1 MFKLTKI
8 PFYIYKLLFRVI
20 KGHSL
25 WDVVRGKK
33 GPTILEQL
41 ISVDYH
47 EHPAYDYLDKEL
59 DCISSGTSVVRDV
72 SRKPQSEGSF
82 GHSSDD
88 PDNKISS
95 EGSETPIERLYDD
108 PATDSS

>member
-1 MFKLTKI
+1 MFKKTYNH
-8 PFYIYKLLFRVI
+8 FYNLLFRII
-20 KGHSL
+20 KGPSL

-47 EHPAYDYLDKEL
+47 EQPTYEYLDEDL
-59 DCISSGTSVVRDV
+59 DCIPSGNSVIRDI
-72 SRKPQSEGSF
+72 SRKAPSEGSL

-88 PDNKISS
+88 PATNKISS